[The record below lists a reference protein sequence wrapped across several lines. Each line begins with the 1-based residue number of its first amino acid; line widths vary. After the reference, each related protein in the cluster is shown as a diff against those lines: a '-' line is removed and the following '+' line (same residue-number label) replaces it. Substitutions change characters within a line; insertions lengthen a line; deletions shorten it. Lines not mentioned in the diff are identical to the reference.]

1 MKKKNIFTLVI
12 AAVLVV
18 SLAVVFT
25 ACNNEPEKPEVP
37 ETTEVSTTEKEIPV
51 IEEDTTEEE
60 TVKETEKETVKETE
74 KETVKETEKETEKVT
89 EKETEKVTQKPVSNS
104 GSGNKTETPKKD
116 TPKKDNTETTKKPS
130 SSNSNKND
138 SNKNNS
144 GATGGLDLS
153 TFDVTRTA
161 HVGGESSEEAESA
174 AQAAID
180 KNGWNMDWELS

>member
-37 ETTEVSTTEKEIPV
+37 ETTEVSTTEQEIPV

-74 KETVKETEKETEKVT
+74 KETEKVTEKET

-138 SNKNNS
+138 SSKNDS
-144 GATGGLDLS
+144 GATGGIDWS
-153 TFDVTRTA
+153 SAGKGPDTK

>member
-1 MKKKNIFTLVI
+1 MKKKNIFTVVI

-25 ACNNEPEKPEVP
+25 ACDNEPEKPEVP

-60 TVKETEKETVKETE
+60 TVKETEKETE
-74 KETVKETEKETEKVT
+74 KAT

-116 TPKKDNTETTKKPS
+116 NTETTKKPS

-138 SNKNNS
+138 SNKNDS
-144 GATGGLDLS
+144 GSTGGANWDS
-153 TFDVTRTA
+153 FDEPVAPGRDPNYDA
-161 HVGGESSEEAESA
+161 AANAQKNVEE
-174 AQAAID
+174 
-180 KNGWNMDWELS
+180 NGWNTDWTLAG